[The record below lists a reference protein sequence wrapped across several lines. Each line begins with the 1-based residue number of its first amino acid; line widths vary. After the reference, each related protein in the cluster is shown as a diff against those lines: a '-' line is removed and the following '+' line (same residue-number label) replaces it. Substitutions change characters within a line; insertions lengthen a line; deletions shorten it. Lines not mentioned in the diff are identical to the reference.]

1 MKKMYIEIDGETLD
15 LPQSFSFDVE
25 DSSPV
30 FNDRG
35 SMSVPAT
42 VPPTP
47 GNMRLMGF
55 AGRLDSAG
63 SVCEKQCRV
72 VSGSFIRSGK
82 LNVTSVSQRGGVSFN
97 IGFGNSIAYEKWQKK
112 QLNELANLP
121 VMVFEA
127 DDDPGADVLDYMYG
141 VVYRQADPAENP
153 FAVFPIAVGCES
165 VKNNGASGTSTDYWE
180 ILNAPGRLS
189 GEVSGPVIRVIGEA
203 VTELTVPHR
212 YGITPFLRVW
222 YVLDLI
228 FNDLGLSIASNPF
241 KSGDLARLVILNNTA
256 DALCTGKVHVADL
269 MPDNS
274 VESFLNALW
283 VRFGCV
289 YNINWDTGAADI
301 RLLRDIL
308 GSEASAD
315 WSDLAASMPG
325 IDFAARQYL
334 SLSASTS
341 FEGAAPANDRFEDF
355 IKGCDTDGVY
365 VTSTP
370 KGNEGYDCLYDP
382 VGSMWYKCDGKGG
395 FLQTSS
401 AFFNWNPQSAGMEA
415 LELSSDDECV
425 PMKNVWG
432 ESDGV
437 HGPTP
442 FYQAGSRHMHTYVK
456 GSDDNKADTTGCP
469 LAFMWAFTGTTDMP
483 LGTIG
488 RLSHETGEGE
498 VLEWPGGDVSHSTT
512 LIFQF
517 KNGLYDKFWRAYDS
531 LIRNGARTCRVNLAF
546 PLHSLL
552 SLDPFS
558 PVRFSG
564 GVCLIDKLK
573 YSLPAGAEV
582 VADASMRVVS
592 CRCADK
598 EMPLIPSFCDLQRGW
613 KMISNNMNSIFRLDR
628 ARRDAVRLYLPP
640 NSFHPDPQYETATE
654 KAVLVA
660 YPLKVWAEGMT
671 WFTDPRFAVPPP
683 AESRGETV
691 EAEYLCRASY
701 RMVLEVRYKRTGES
715 APNRPAKQITI
726 ADAFEIPLSYTVIL
740 EKIGL

>member
-72 VSGSFIRSGK
+72 VSGTFIRSGK

-269 MPDNS
+269 MPDSS

-370 KGNEGYDCLYDP
+370 KGNEGYDCL
-382 VGSMWYKCDGKGG
+382 
-395 FLQTSS
+395 
-401 AFFNWNPQSAGMEA
+401 
-415 LELSSDDECV
+415 
-425 PMKNVWG
+425 
-432 ESDGV
+432 
-437 HGPTP
+437 
-442 FYQAGSRHMHTYVK
+442 
-456 GSDDNKADTTGCP
+456 
-469 LAFMWAFTGTTDMP
+469 
-483 LGTIG
+483 
-488 RLSHETGEGE
+488 
-498 VLEWPGGDVSHSTT
+498 
-512 LIFQF
+512 
-517 KNGLYDKFWRAYDS
+517 
-531 LIRNGARTCRVNLAF
+531 
-546 PLHSLL
+546 
-552 SLDPFS
+552 
-558 PVRFSG
+558 
-564 GVCLIDKLK
+564 
-573 YSLPAGAEV
+573 
-582 VADASMRVVS
+582 
-592 CRCADK
+592 
-598 EMPLIPSFCDLQRGW
+598 
-613 KMISNNMNSIFRLDR
+613 
-628 ARRDAVRLYLPP
+628 
-640 NSFHPDPQYETATE
+640 
-654 KAVLVA
+654 
-660 YPLKVWAEGMT
+660 
-671 WFTDPRFAVPPP
+671 
-683 AESRGETV
+683 
-691 EAEYLCRASY
+691 
-701 RMVLEVRYKRTGES
+701 
-715 APNRPAKQITI
+715 
-726 ADAFEIPLSYTVIL
+726 
-740 EKIGL
+740 